1 MEEPSNPQA
10 LNAVYLIHFNKST
23 SYPTLPPPIPPQ
35 PPEKPAIKYMEL
47 DHFLLTIIIW
57 KNLESYQRV

>member
-1 MEEPSNPQA
+1 MDEPSNPQA
-10 LNAVYLIHFNKST
+10 LNAVYLIHFKKST
-23 SYPTLPPPIPPQ
+23 SYPTLPPILPQ
-35 PPEKPAIKYMEL
+35 PPENPAIKCMEL